1 MKGLALRPTMPD
13 VGGVLRSLL
22 GVLLVAAA
30 GLHWGG
36 TSAATAAAGA
46 AAIAGATALQD
57 SPRGRIPLVVSVSA
71 VMGGAVLLAS
81 TFSSYGV
88 VFTAVA
94 ALWCFAAGM
103 AWALSANAG
112 LITAAG
118 SALLV
123 TLPPTEPSWSGVAT
137 ATGLAVAGGLVQ
149 AALVAIWPRRRW
161 RVQRDG
167 LARAYRT
174 LAADAR
180 SMADDPTGHVN
191 PEPLLWLREAFT
203 LTDAQARRRPLA
215 YRAWYGLPERISVT
229 LTAIAG
235 KSTSGDV
242 GSRVLAAASDVLMAV
257 AEPDRS
263 QRETAGYAMGR
274 FDAVAATAVGSEAA
288 IVQRL
293 AEQLRDAVRLRFGDA
308 SPEAADL
315 AQLWRPRLPGR
326 VGSIITTVRSHLTRS
341 SPVLRHAVRLATAT
355 AAGIA
360 VARFA
365 DVPHG
370 YWIPLTVVMVLR
382 PETAHTYTRCV
393 GRVGGNVIGI
403 VVASALI
410 LLLHPTGLTAVV
422 LAVVFLGLGYAVSGF
437 GYLALSA
444 AVAAAIVF
452 LIDIDGTAGTS
463 AVGDRLLA
471 TLIGGGLAV
480 LAHVALPDDAL
491 VRMRQRAGE
500 LLKTETDYA
509 ATVIKAFVHRL
520 DDPAEALSLAWERAF
535 RARAAFEAAAGA
547 TWSQDR
553 VFRRWLRSY
562 RNALNAVT
570 AACAALETTLPTQP
584 PSELSEDFIVA
595 VDSYVEALC
604 GDPATPGAP
613 WRVDHGR
620 LTEAAQRVRSELP
633 GSDDVTSRAL
643 VAEIGTI
650 TAQLVKISTDIST
663 DVGRSAAPDPA
674 SRGPN
679 AAG

>member
-1 MKGLALRPTMPD
+1 MPD

-22 GVLLVAAA
+22 GVLLVAGA

-57 SPRGRIPLVVSVSA
+57 SPRGRIVLVMGVSA
-71 VMGGAVLLAS
+71 VMGAAVLLAS
-81 TFSSYGV
+81 TFSSYGI
-88 VFTAVA
+88 VFTAIVV
-94 ALWCFAAGM
+94 LWCFAAGM
-103 AWALSANAG
+103 AWAVSANAG
-112 LITAAG
+112 IIAAAG

-123 TLPPTEPSWSGVAT
+123 TLPPTEPTWSGTVTAT
-137 ATGLAVAGGLVQ
+137 ALAVAGGLAQ

-167 LARAYRT
+167 LARAYRA

-180 SMADDPTGHVN
+180 SLADDPTGHVD

-229 LTAIAG
+229 VTAIAG
-235 KSTSGDV
+235 KSKGGDI
-242 GSRVLAAASDVLMAV
+242 GSRVLAAASDVLTAV

-263 QRETAGYAMGR
+263 QRQTAGYAMGR
-274 FDAVAATAVGSEAA
+274 FDAVAATAEGPETAL
-288 IVQRL
+288 VQRL
-293 AEQLRDAVRLRFGDA
+293 SGQLRDAVMLRFGDA
-308 SPEAADL
+308 APEATDL
-315 AQLWRPRLPGR
+315 AQLRWPRLPWR
-326 VGSIITTVRSHLTRS
+326 LRWMWAAVRSHLTWS
-341 SPVLRHAVRLATAT
+341 SPVLRHAVRLASAT
-355 AAGIA
+355 AIGIGI
-360 VARFA
+360 ARFA

-393 GRVGGNVIGI
+393 GRVAGNVVGI
-403 VVASALI
+403 VVASAVI
-410 LLLHPTGLTAVV
+410 LLLHPTGFTAVA
-422 LAVVFLGLGYAVSGF
+422 LAVVFLGVAYAVSDF

-444 AVAAAIVF
+444 ALAAAIVF
-452 LIDIDGTAGTS
+452 LIDVGGTAGGA

-471 TLIGGGLAV
+471 TLIGGALAV
-480 LAHVALPDDAL
+480 LAHVAVPDDAV
-491 VRMRQRAGE
+491 VRLRQRAGE

-520 DDPAEALSLAWERAF
+520 DDPAEALSSAWERAF

-547 TWSQDR
+547 SWSQDR
-553 VFRRWLRSY
+553 PFRRWLRSY

-570 AACAALETTLPTQP
+570 AACAALEASLPAQP
-584 PSELSEDFIVA
+584 PSVLSRDFTVA

-604 GDPATPGAP
+604 GDPPTPGSP
-613 WRVDHGR
+613 WRVDVAR
-620 LTEAAQRVRSELP
+620 LAEAAQRVRTELSD
-633 GSDDVTSRAL
+633 SDDATARIL

-650 TAQLVKISTDIST
+650 TTQLGNISTDAE
-663 DVGRSAAPDPA
+663 RSSAP
-674 SRGPN
+674 S
-679 AAG
+679 